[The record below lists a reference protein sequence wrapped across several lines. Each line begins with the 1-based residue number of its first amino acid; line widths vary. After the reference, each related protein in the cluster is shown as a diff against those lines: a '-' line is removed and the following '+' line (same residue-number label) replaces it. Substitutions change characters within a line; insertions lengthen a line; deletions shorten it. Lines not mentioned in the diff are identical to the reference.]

1 MSEAGK
7 EVSSYLARRARW
19 SSFEIAFWVF
29 AFATVW
35 LFPGKY
41 LIMKDAAV
49 LALFALSLDLILG
62 YAGIISLGQAA
73 FFGLAGYFSGIVA
86 QQGLINEPVV
96 ALICAALVA
105 AALGFVTSFLVLRG
119 SDLTRLMVT
128 MGVALMLGELANRFS
143 NITGGADGL
152 QGVDIAPIFGIFRFD
167 MYGRNGYIY
176 CLVVLFLCFL
186 VARRIVYS
194 PFGLS
199 LRSVKGNPLRA
210 AAIGIPV
217 NRRLVA
223 IYTVSAGFAGIA
235 GALLTQTT
243 AFCSLDVFSFE
254 RSADLLLVLIIGG
267 TGYLYGGLIGAVIY
281 KFLQDWI
288 ATLTPQY
295 WQFWIG
301 FVLVVIVL
309 IGRERVEGWTNAL
322 RASIYRF
329 GKQFMARPAP
339 ADGAARK
346 GR

>member
-1 MSEAGK
+1 MIEAGK
-7 EVSSYLARRARW
+7 EISSYLARRARW
-19 SSFEIAFWVF
+19 SPFEIAFWVF
-29 AFATVW
+29 VFATIW

-73 FFGLAGYFSGIVA
+73 FFGVAGYFSGIVA

-96 ALICAALVA
+96 ALICAGLVA

-152 QGVDIAPIFGIFRFD
+152 QGIDIAPIFGMFRFD

-186 VARRIVYS
+186 LARRIVYS

-210 AAIGIPV
+210 SAIGIPV
-217 NRRLVA
+217 NRRLIA
-223 IYTVSAGFAGIA
+223 IYTASAGFAGIA

-254 RSADLLLVLIIGG
+254 RSADLMLVLIIGG

-309 IGRERVEGWTNAL
+309 IGRERVEGWITAA
-322 RASIYRF
+322 RTSIYRL
-329 GKQFMARPAP
+329 GKQLLARTSP
-339 ADGAARK
+339 ADSAAPK
-346 GR
+346 GH

>member
-1 MSEAGK
+1 MTKAGT
-7 EVSSYLARRARW
+7 EISSYLARRARW
-19 SSFEIAFWVF
+19 SPFEIAFWVF
-29 AFATVW
+29 VFSTIW

-73 FFGLAGYFSGIVA
+73 FFGVAGYFSGIVA
-86 QQGLINEPVV
+86 QHGLINEPVV
-96 ALICAALVA
+96 ALICAGLVA

-152 QGVDIAPIFGIFRFD
+152 QGIDIAPIFGVFRFD

-186 VARRIVYS
+186 LARRIVYS

-210 AAIGIPV
+210 SAIGISV
-217 NRRLVA
+217 NRRLIA
-223 IYTVSAGFAGIA
+223 IYTASAGFAGIA

-254 RSADLLLVLIIGG
+254 RSADLMLVLIIGG

-309 IGRERVEGWTNAL
+309 IGRERVEGFITAA
-322 RASIYRF
+322 RTSTYRF
-329 GKQFMARPAP
+329 GRQLLARPSP
-339 ADGAARK
+339 ADSAAPK
-346 GR
+346 GQ